1 VRETMRLAQQSSEQ
15 PSHFLC
21 RCRHHRPLAPTKPK
35 PKPNQKN
42 ETKRNETKRNEMKR
56 NETNERTKHERT
68 KIGRPTENILWGG
81 RNNRY

>member
-21 RCRHHRPLAPTKPK
+21 RCRHRRPLAPTKPK

-42 ETKRNETKRNEMKR
+42 ETKRNEMKR
-56 NETNERTKHERT
+56 TNERNTNERKLDDQQ
-68 KIGRPTENILWGG
+68 KIYFGG
-81 RNNRY
+81 GK